1 MSAPAA
7 GPSKYDIIQIEK
19 DGETIDLKGGTLS
32 VDYYE
37 SLYSPTVT
45 AKIVYMDAG
54 GNIEDKKSS
63 KFVSVK
69 EGLPI
74 TGLES
79 VKIKISPTR
88 GKVLDFSKD
97 PFKVDA
103 CPTLSKEANRET
115 VALSLVSPKQITND
129 ETPIF
134 DKYTGKI
141 SDTVKKI
148 LKEKFKLTNDKIK
161 IDPTKNGYN
170 FLGKGRGGLNLIL
183 DLCRKSVPVKGDAGY
198 FFYQT
203 KSGYKFRSIESL
215 LSEKQKF
222 TFNYFGGFKK
232 DNTKNDNDNKLV
244 REPLFL
250 KDQNVGQVLKGG
262 VYRSRNIF
270 FDPRTFCYEEINYD
284 ISEKGVSKTLGKAPP
299 FEKDIKGFTKTFH
312 HILDVGS
319 LDSNASTEIN
329 NDPRLWQASSV
340 MRYNLLHSQ
349 IVNIQV
355 PCNSEIE
362 AGDVV
367 RLEIE
372 SVSDKKEE
380 GASDEQQSGN
390 YLILNL
396 CHHFDSKRS
405 FTSMTLVRD
414 TYGKYVGGKK

>member
-1 MSAPAA
+1 MSAVS
-7 GPSKYDIIQIEK
+7 PSKYNRIELQK
-19 DGETIDLKGGTLS
+19 KGKKSVELKGGVVS
-32 VDYYE
+32 IDYYE

-45 AKIVYMDAG
+45 ANVMYMDAG
-54 GNIEDKKSS
+54 GNLEDDKNKLT
-63 KFVSVK
+63 SVK
-69 EGLPI
+69 EALPI
-74 TGLES
+74 TGLEDLLLNITNETGEL
-79 VKIKISPTR
+79 KFIK
-88 GKVLDFSKD
+88 KNKD
-97 PFKVDA
+97 AFKV
-103 CPTLSKEANRET
+103 SKAPVMTRESNRQA
-115 VALSLVSPKQITND
+115 VLLSLVSPMMKDNND
-129 ETPIF
+129 NPIF
-134 DKYTGKI
+134 DKYKGKI

-148 LKEKFKLTNDKIK
+148 LKEKFKISNDKVDIE
-161 IDPTKNGYN
+161 PTQNGYN
-170 FLGKGRGGLNLIL
+170 FLGKGRGGLDLIL
-183 DLCRKSVPVKGDAGY
+183 DLCKRSVPVEGDAGF

-203 KSGYKFRSIESL
+203 KSGFKFKSINELVSQ
-215 LSEKQKF
+215 KPKF
-222 TFNYFGGFKK
+222 TLVYFGGFKQ
-232 DNTKNDNDNKLV
+232 DNKKDGNTNKIMMPP
-244 REPLFL
+244 RFE
-250 KDQNVGQVLKGG
+250 KDQDVMKALKGG

-299 FEKDIKGFTKTFH
+299 FEKDVKGFTKTFH

-355 PCNSEIE
+355 PCNCEIE
-362 AGDVV
+362 AGDIV

-372 SVSDKKEE
+372 SISDKKEE
-380 GASDEQQSGN
+380 NPYDEQQSGN

-414 TYGKYVGGKK
+414 TYGRRGSKK